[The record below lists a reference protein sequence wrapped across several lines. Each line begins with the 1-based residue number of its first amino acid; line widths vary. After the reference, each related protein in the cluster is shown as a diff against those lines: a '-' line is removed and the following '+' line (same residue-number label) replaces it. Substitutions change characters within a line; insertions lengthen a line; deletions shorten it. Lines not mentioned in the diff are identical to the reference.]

1 MQKSILKGKDIL
13 AVDDE
18 QDILEILDEE
28 LAEYGV
34 ILDTASSYEEGEHKL
49 RSFSYHM
56 AILDI
61 MGVRGFEL
69 LQLAVQKKVPV
80 VMLTAHAVSP
90 ESLKK
95 SIELGAKAYLL
106 KDQLLN
112 VASFLEDALD
122 LSYQF
127 GWRRS
132 LEKLG
137 GYFGKRFG
145 PDWRKSEK
153 QFWEEF
159 EKDLQ
164 VEESTIIV
172 G

>member
-1 MQKSILKGKDIL
+1 MKKTMLKGKDIL

-18 QDILEILDEE
+18 PDVLEILDEE

-34 ILDTASSYEEGEHKL
+34 RLDTASSYEEASHKIM
-49 RSFSYHM
+49 SYTYDLVV
-56 AILDI
+56 LDI
-61 MGVRGFEL
+61 MGVRGFDL
-69 LQLAVQKKVPV
+69 LEMAVAKKFPV

-95 SIELGAKAYLL
+95 SIELGARAYLL
-106 KDQLLN
+106 KDQLPT
-112 VASFLEDALD
+112 VAAFVEDVLE
-122 LSYQF
+122 LSYRF

-145 PDWRKSEK
+145 PDWRKTEQ
-153 QFWEEF
+153 QFWEQF
-159 EKDLQ
+159 EKGLE
-164 VEESTIIV
+164 VEESTILV
-172 G
+172 K